1 MNTGLVRLQPP
12 ETSWSYRD
20 KFIIVGK
27 DILEVLSSA
36 MYVDPL
42 AIYREYLQNAAD
54 AIEARRIGAL
64 SSQEAVL
71 VEIELDLEKRTAR
84 IRDNGTG
91 ISAAEFETRMTS
103 FGASAKRGTNARGF
117 RGVGRLSGLG
127 YCQELL
133 FRSRSAGESKVI
145 ELHWGLPQGQGI
157 APLRGLC
164 RRSCCRCCPVRASS
178 SHRRSELAEAFFRSG
193 TYWSTKAAQ

>member
-64 SSQEAVL
+64 SSQEAGL

-133 FRSRSAGESKVI
+133 FRLRSAGESKVI
-145 ELHWGLPQGQGI
+145 ELH
-157 APLRGLC
+157 
-164 RRSCCRCCPVRASS
+164 
-178 SHRRSELAEAFFRSG
+178 
-193 TYWSTKAAQ
+193 